1 MTNAKLNNMKNNL
14 EENEAQIEI
23 LIMKE
28 KMKEIIRN
36 NIIEEIRGQHKRS
49 MNKKKIMD
57 KIISTKISQETT
69 INI

>member
-36 NIIEEIRGQHKRS
+36 NIIEEIRGQHKIS